1 MVDNVITVGSLDQ
14 TYGAGLVSSFSN
26 YGRTNVDIFAPGGN
40 IYSTMPGNTYEF
52 QGGTSMAAPAVSG
65 IAALILSRYPKLS
78 ASQVKKIIMQSGLQV
93 TIEVNVAGDEAD
105 KKPLNAISRTGK
117 IANAY
122 NALILA
128 DQVSKGK
135 ISL

>member
-1 MVDNVITVGSLDQ
+1 
-14 TYGAGLVSSFSN
+14 
-26 YGRTNVDIFAPGGN
+26 
-40 IYSTMPGNTYEF
+40 MPGNNYEF

-93 TIEVNVAGDEAD
+93 TLEVNIAGDEAV
-105 KKPLNAISRTGK
+105 KKPLTAISRTGK
-117 IANAY
+117 MANAY

-128 DQVSKGK
+128 DQVSRGK